1 MRALYVQK
9 GDGIDFVAP
18 RDVLSGEVICRGNI
32 VGITK
37 LSAKAGKLG
46 TLCLNGVFDVEQ
58 KKTKTVNLFCLK
70 IIHSFPSHWRKTCFR
85 SKKGVKKKK
94 KSNLEK
100 EHSEDKCHR
109 LPLESSTDHL

>member
-46 TLCLNGVFDVEQ
+46 TLCLNGVFDVDKGREAIAMGSEVFWDAQ
-58 KKTKTVNLFCLK
+58 KSKATTCCLQTSCVEG
-70 IIHSFPSHWRKTCFR
+70 SF
-85 SKKGVKKKK
+85 
-94 KSNLEK
+94 
-100 EHSEDKCHR
+100 
-109 LPLESSTDHL
+109 